1 MITVLFFASLKE
13 AVGQSSLS
21 VTIAGVR
28 LSVLIEHMVSAHP
41 SWREALTA
49 ENIVV
54 SVNQEIVREDILI
67 EDGDEVA
74 FLPPVT
80 GG

>member
-13 AVGQSSLS
+13 TIGQGSMS
-21 VTIAGVR
+21 VTLTDVKLSR
-28 LSVLIEHMVSAHP
+28 LVEHIVSDQPA
-41 SWREALTA
+41 WREALTA

-54 SVNQEIVREDILI
+54 SVNQEIVREDVMLAT
-67 EDGDEVA
+67 GDEVA